1 MARRKKK
8 KSVFQ
13 IITIVMALLMA
24 IITLVAI
31 LAQVVG
37 SFVEF

>member
-8 KSVFQ
+8 MSVFQ

-31 LAQVVG
+31 VAQVVG